1 MDITP
6 FDFNGKEVR
15 AITGED
21 GSVWLVAKD
30 VCDILELTNPTEA
43 IRALDD
49 DEKSALSVSE
59 VSSNGVEQRRS
70 VNIISESGLYKL
82 TFRSNKPEAKAF
94 TKWVTAEVLP
104 AIRKTGVYVAPKPSL
119 PAIEQIPVVSKAH
132 KALVSMAKSMGLSPN
147 QAALSA
153 AQSLRAN
160 YQVDV
165 MGLLALPGLESPGQ
179 ERHLTP
185 TEIGKQFGQSGRAIN
200 LALAEQ
206 GFQFKGED
214 GEWRPTDKG
223 RPYAVYLDTTKKH
236 HNGTP
241 IQQLRW
247 LESVTTLIDIEH
259 RPPLELVAGK

>member
-6 FDFNGKEVR
+6 FNFNGKEVR

-30 VCDILELTNPTEA
+30 VCEVLGIANSRDA
-43 IRALDD
+43 IRDLDD
-49 DEKSALSVSE
+49 DEKGVVTADTLGGPQE
-59 VSSNGVEQRRS
+59 VA
-70 VNIISESGLYKL
+70 IISESGLYKT
-82 TFRSNKPEAKAF
+82 TFKSRKPEAKAF
-94 TKWVTAEVLP
+94 TKWVTSDVIP
-104 AIRKTGVYVAPKPSL
+104 SIRKTGSYSAPKAT
-119 PAIEQIPVVSKAH
+119 PAATGIKDIPHVSKAF
-132 KALVSMAKSMGLSPN
+132 KSLVSMAKVFGLSPN

-179 ERHLTP
+179 ERLNTP
-185 TEIGKQFGQSGRAIN
+185 TELGKHFGMSGRAMN
-200 LALAEQ
+200 LALCEA

-223 RPYAVYLDTTKKH
+223 KPYSVLMDTIKQR

-241 IQQLRW
+241 VQQLKW
-247 LESVTTLIDIEH
+247 MESVMDKLDIEP
-259 RPPLELVAGK
+259 RAPLSLVGGK

>member
-30 VCDILELTNPTEA
+30 VCAVLGISNSRDA
-43 IRALDD
+43 IRDLDE
-49 DEKSALSVSE
+49 DEKGVVIADTPGGPQNVS
-59 VSSNGVEQRRS
+59 
-70 VNIISESGLYKL
+70 IISESGLYKL

-104 AIRKTGVYVAPKPSL
+104 AIRKTGVYVAPKPFL